1 MLIDR
6 LCSPAL
12 IYLAFSIIQLILD
25 MSHGKFKLA
34 IAKLFIT
41 LIFTYLL
48 NLLCDQKLTKLSWVI
63 VFLPFIFMGY
73 ISLLLVYAL
82 GFSDKNGNDIPVETS
97 DKENNEDT
105 EKSKEDVSTFDV
117 SAFEPFY
124 GHSIIEGMTTED
136 ANDAVVTDVTE
147 DANDAVVTSVAPEP
161 VSGTSVD
168 SGELEQQRRNEEIG
182 KTENKLTVNIPKNET
197 QIPPQFVQPNAL
209 SMLLNKN
216 IKLNLE
222 LN

>member
-34 IAKLFIT
+34 IAKLFVT

-48 NLLCDQKLTKLSWVI
+48 NLLCEQKLTKISWII
-63 VFLPFIFMGY
+63 VFIPFIFMGY

-82 GFSDKNGNDIPVETS
+82 GFSDKNGNDIIIKNEEKENTEES
-97 DKENNEDT
+97 DKE
-105 EKSKEDVSTFDV
+105 VSTLEV

-124 GHSIIEGMTTED
+124 GHSLIEGMSTNTTED
-136 ANDAVVTDVTE
+136 DTETTDESNDAI
-147 DANDAVVTSVAPEP
+147 VTSVSPDA
-161 VSGTSVD
+161 VSGTSVN
-168 SGELEQQRRNEEIG
+168 SAELEQQRRIEEIL
-182 KTENKLTVNIPKNET
+182 KTENKLPVNMPKNLTAAPT
-197 QIPPQFVQPNAL
+197 QLVQPNAL
-209 SMLLNKN
+209 NMLLKKN
-216 IKLNLE
+216 VKLNLE
-222 LN
+222 LT

>member
-105 EKSKEDVSTFDV
+105 EESEEEISTLDV

-124 GHSIIEGMTTED
+124 GHSSIEAMSTNTTED
-136 ANDAVVTDVTE
+136 DSEPTEDVNDAI
-147 DANDAVVTSVAPEP
+147 VTSVSPEA
-161 VSGTSVD
+161 VSGTSINTA
-168 SGELEQQRRNEEIG
+168 ELEQQRRTEEIG
-182 KTENKLTVNIPKNET
+182 KTENKLPVNIPKNEPL
-197 QIPPQFVQPNAL
+197 IPPQLVQPNAL
-209 SMLLNKN
+209 NMLLNKN

-222 LN
+222 LT